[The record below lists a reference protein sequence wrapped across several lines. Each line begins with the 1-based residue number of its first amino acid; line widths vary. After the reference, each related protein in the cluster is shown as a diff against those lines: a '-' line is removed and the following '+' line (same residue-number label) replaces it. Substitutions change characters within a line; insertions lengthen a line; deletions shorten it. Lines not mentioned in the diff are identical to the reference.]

1 MIYTV
6 TLNPALDYI
15 LYTEEFVLGR
25 TNRSVKETLYYGGK
39 GINVSAVL
47 TELGVECTALGFIAG
62 FTGNE
67 LKRLVKENG
76 LQTDFIPLKKGAT
89 RINIKLKGTEETE
102 INAQGPAIDDT
113 DLQLLFQKL
122 DKLKEGDTLVLAG
135 SVPPTLPQDIY
146 EQIAER
152 LGGKGIRL
160 AVDAAGELLKSVLP
174 HRPFLIKPNKQEL
187 EGLAGRH
194 LSTEAEIAAAAKEL
208 QQMGAEYVLV
218 SLGAEGAL
226 LLDQNGYIK
235 KPAFTGTAINTV
247 GAGDSM
253 VAGFLAGI
261 DHGKEYALK
270 LGIAAGCA
278 TAFSERLAS
287 KEEIFALFAKKV

>member
-122 DKLKEGDTLVLAG
+122 DKMKEGDTLVLAG